1 MKVIYR
7 FFDKIVEVIKDKLTV
22 EKFESLEESS
32 GAMTNQTSLISLF
45 FVIASAVALYGK
57 FEADEILQAGFLAV
71 LGLTVLGYV
80 GDKFLEGCKNISE
93 NNLIKVSTSAYTD
106 LGGLFFGLLTVL
118 SIGAAILGGLD
129 EQFEMVGVSIVFAIF
144 MYMTTWLI
152 INPSLLGLRVE
163 KSTSLAQEAISLC
176 LIPSKVSLRSMK
188 VLTAWL
194 LSLGNIAIFFGAA
207 MAMMKEDFEAMQML
221 GLVTLGYGMVTVA
234 MVLPLIGYFS
244 YMVLSLIFDGL
255 RNILMISEINNKL
268 DLTNM
273 GAVEK
278 LTTNNNPEIKPDAQ
292 EKMKVLLAEQ
302 RLQRS
307 RMSNNE
313 KASTEST
320 ADAGQDSKTE
330 PDADI
335 EENTEE

>member
-176 LIPSKVSLRSMK
+176 LIPSKVSSN
-188 VLTAWL
+188 TSNSSS
-194 LSLGNIAIFFGAA
+194 LSSTSRR
-207 MAMMKEDFEAMQML
+207 KSHWH
-221 GLVTLGYGMVTVA
+221 A